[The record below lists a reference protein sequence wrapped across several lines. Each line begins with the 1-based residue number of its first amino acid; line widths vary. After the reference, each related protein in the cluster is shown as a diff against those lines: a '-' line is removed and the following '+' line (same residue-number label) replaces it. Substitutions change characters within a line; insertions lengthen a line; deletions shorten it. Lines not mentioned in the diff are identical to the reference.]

1 MSPQNEGNE
10 TKRNDG
16 KLKKPLIVRL
26 ILLVN
31 NTGNVQRTVKRV
43 LILLFRRR
51 AL

>member
-16 KLKKPLIVRL
+16 KLKKPLIIRL
-26 ILLVN
+26 ILRVN
-31 NTGNVQRTVKRV
+31 NTGNVYRTVWRV
-43 LILLFRRR
+43 WILLFRRR